1 VSTGAALGLRVSLAL
16 GLVLG
21 LLWVAAR
28 LMRGRTGGRAG
39 HAVEVLARAPLGRG
53 ASVTVLRV
61 GEQALVL
68 GVTEHGINQLGP
80 RITDLTQLQQKRETV
95 SPVPTEVSVPAPRAA
110 GRRTPEQ
117 SPLAGSL
124 LSPATWQ
131 KTVDALRER
140 TVRRG

>member
-39 HAVEVLARAPLGRG
+39 HAVEVLAPRPSG
-53 ASVTVLRV
+53 ARPA
-61 GEQALVL
+61 EQ
-68 GVTEHGINQLGP
+68 G
-80 RITDLTQLQQKRETV
+80 
-95 SPVPTEVSVPAPRAA
+95 
-110 GRRTPEQ
+110 
-117 SPLAGSL
+117 PLAGSI

-131 KTVDALRER
+131 KTVEALRER

>member
-68 GVTEHGINQLGP
+68 GVTEHGIAQLGP
-80 RITDLTQLQQKRETV
+80 RITDLTQLQEQRAT
-95 SPVPTEVSVPAPRAA
+95 SALPAPRRA
-110 GRRTPEQ
+110 GARADAQ

-131 KTVDALRER
+131 KTVEALRER